1 MSVYICRNCVFQLQ
15 PYLGYE
21 HAAQRHSGTEA
32 DTEAH
37 GDNFVVRAK
46 VDGYEGQPYNTGGV
60 HGKGNVL
67 SLVEISWDVAGLGER
82 DRVREKVTFLNI
94 VFGC

>member
-1 MSVYICRNCVFQLQ
+1 MCDKQTINYRFQLQ

-21 HAAQRHSGTEA
+21 HTAKGHSGTEA

-37 GDNFVVRAK
+37 GDNFVVGAK
-46 VDGYEGQPYNTGGV
+46 VDGYKGQPDNAGGV

-67 SLVEISWDVAGLGER
+67 SLIEISWDVAGLEER
-82 DRVREKVTFLNI
+82 DKMKERQA
-94 VFGC
+94 